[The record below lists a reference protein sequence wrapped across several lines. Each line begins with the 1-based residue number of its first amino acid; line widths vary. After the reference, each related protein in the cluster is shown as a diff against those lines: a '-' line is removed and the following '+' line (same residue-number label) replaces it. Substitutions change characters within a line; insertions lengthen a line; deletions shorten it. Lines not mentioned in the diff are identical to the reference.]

1 MTRSDHKIH
10 YKASKSLIRPF
21 ALALLLPIPL
31 GLMLAA
37 CGGLGYTPPPGAKLG
52 DAFLSL
58 TISTSDR
65 GRMPQGA
72 DVVISIEDASATDP
86 SKAILIGDV
95 VKLSMADPDVK
106 VNFPVDRHLLAEC
119 GKSKNCLLNVKVVKD
134 GSLRYQST
142 KARPYNAGET
152 KAQITVSKA
161 S

>member
-1 MTRSDHKIH
+1 MPAMTRSDD
-10 YKASKSLIRPF
+10 KAPILPRQSLLH
-21 ALALLLPIPL
+21 ALTAALLLPL
-31 GLMLAA
+31 TLAA

-72 DVVISIEDASATDP
+72 EVVISIEDASATDP
-86 SKAILIGDV
+86 KKAVLIGDV
-95 VKLSMADPDVK
+95 IKLSMADPDVK

-119 GKSKNCLLNVKVVKD
+119 GNSKNCLLHVKVVKS

-142 KARPYNAGET
+142 RAHPYKAGET
-152 KAQITVSKA
+152 KARITVSKA